1 MTFTLIDVILI
12 AIVLFFGA
20 GGFFFGFIGTVGSL
34 VGLSLGT
41 WAAGRYFSPVADWL
55 TPIFLGHS
63 DTARVVA
70 FILIF
75 ILINKIIGLIF
86 YLIGKV
92 FNLISII
99 PFLKS
104 INRLAGLILGLIE
117 GALVVGLVI
126 YAVAKFTPALP
137 WLSDGLNKSIIAHYL
152 VAVVAFLST
161 WFLPEAVIRIKSVF
175 NK

>member
-1 MTFTLIDVILI
+1 
-12 AIVLFFGA
+12 
-20 GGFFFGFIGTVGSL
+20 
-34 VGLSLGT
+34 
-41 WAAGRYFSPVADWL
+41 
-55 TPIFLGHS
+55 
-63 DTARVVA
+63 VA

-86 YLIGKV
+86 YLIGKA

-117 GALVVGLVI
+117 GVLVMGLVI
-126 YAVAKFTPALP
+126 YAVAKFAPALP

-152 VAVVAFLST
+152 VVVVAFLST